1 MKKSK
6 AEKRED
12 EIRHTVVFL
21 RRICDECDLAVEKS
35 ENSPMNLGKS
45 PLRILAEK
53 LVG

>member
-1 MKKSK
+1 MTKSK

-12 EIRHTVVFL
+12 EIRHTVVYL

-35 ENSPMNLGKS
+35 KNSPKNLGKS